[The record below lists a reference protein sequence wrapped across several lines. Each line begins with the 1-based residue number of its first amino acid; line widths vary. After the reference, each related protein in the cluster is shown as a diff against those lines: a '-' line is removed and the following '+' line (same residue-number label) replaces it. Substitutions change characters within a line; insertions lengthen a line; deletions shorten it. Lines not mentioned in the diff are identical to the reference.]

1 MAKEGNNIPWKM
13 SKTCRGCTLKC
24 WQTHTKRTLNN
35 FSFFKV
41 MMGNFS
47 SFLEIPSEFANQMQY
62 RTCKDAI
69 LEGPSGHLWHIHLC
83 CTDSLPSFK
92 DGWESFV
99 SDHCIQSQDI
109 LVFRHIIDTH
119 FSVQIFEPSGNEKL
133 STYSVENHRS
143 CCLKMGNLSKIC
155 KKRRCTINRGKP
167 IESCVILE
175 DAFENIKIERL
186 IGEQVGY
193 AEAPI
198 ILVDER
204 EVSDQVSSAN
214 THDQGAIET
223 CDLFHKKPSWHE
235 DLESTVS
242 TKRSGPSFSLVMKK
256 TAVSTPFW
264 LSFPL
269 NFCKS
274 WLPEKRMKA
283 LLVGQTGEWSVTFVG
298 DRRSRGLG
306 SGWKSFVSENKLQVG
321 DTCVFELEDRV
332 SHIFKIHISRAVKD
346 NPARKKNV
354 RVNALGP
361 PNKKCN
367 QKSILKSHTEDIL
380 NISDDTA

>member
-13 SKTCRGCTLKC
+13 SKTCRGCNLKC
-24 WQTHTKRTLNN
+24 WQTHTKWTLNN

-62 RTCKDAI
+62 PACKDAI

-83 CTDSLPSFK
+83 CIDSLPSFK

-99 SDHCIQSQDI
+99 SDHCIQSQDT
-109 LVFRHIIDTH
+109 LVFKHIIDTH

-133 STYSVENHRS
+133 STYSIENHGS
-143 CCLKMGNLSKIC
+143 CCLKMGDLSKIC
-155 KKRRCTINRGKP
+155 NKRRCTTNRGKP
-167 IESCVILE
+167 IESSVILE

-256 TAVSTPFW
+256 TAVSNPFW
-264 LSFPL
+264 LGSMEVAEPPL
-269 NFCKS
+269 LLHSCVSTSPFTLLGCKS
-274 WLPEKRMKA
+274 YVGGDFV
-283 LLVGQTGEWSVTFVG
+283 LVEGKEEVLHGCG
-298 DRRSRGLG
+298 SRG
-306 SGWKSFVSENKLQVG
+306 S
-321 DTCVFELEDRV
+321 
-332 SHIFKIHISRAVKD
+332 
-346 NPARKKNV
+346 
-354 RVNALGP
+354 ALGYGSRVDARGFSWLLISSTSCFTGFS
-361 PNKKCN
+361 NY
-367 QKSILKSHTEDIL
+367 ILVQCWPFLVSPSTSSQHGCRL
-380 NISDDTA
+380 PF